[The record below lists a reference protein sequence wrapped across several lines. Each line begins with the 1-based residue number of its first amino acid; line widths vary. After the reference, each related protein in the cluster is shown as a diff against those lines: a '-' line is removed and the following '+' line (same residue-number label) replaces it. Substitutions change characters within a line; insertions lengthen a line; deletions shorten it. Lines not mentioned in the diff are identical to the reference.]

1 MKNCPGIF
9 VRQRHTDQKL
19 MGLLKERYAELR
31 KELLQCCCN
40 LAQMKNGGHGRTP
53 CERRFGEPF
62 EGPVSP
68 FGAMV
73 EYHPISSGDQ
83 PRPHQ
88 LSKKVLLGIFLGHV
102 LIARNLERT
111 HCDCGH

>member
-1 MKNCPGIF
+1 MEYYCHMRNEE
-9 VRQRHTDQKL
+9 D
-19 MGLLKERYAELR
+19 LLIDGK
-31 KELLQCCCN
+31 
-40 LAQMKNGGHGRTP
+40 TT

-62 EGPVSP
+62 RGPVIP
-68 FGAMV
+68 LCAMD
-73 EYHPISSGDQ
+73 EYYPISSRDQ

-88 LSKKVLLGIFLGHV
+88 FGKKVLLRIFIGHV